1 VPGPKDYLATLFE
14 PVDEPNRLFYGD
26 NLDVLREHVDD
37 ASVDLIY
44 LDPPFNSNRNYNVIF
59 AQHDIYD
66 SSESA
71 QIKAFDDTWHWT
83 PNTGDQFRAAI
94 AGGVPAKVA
103 DVLAAVRM
111 LLGENDALAY
121 LVNMAPR
128 LVELHRVLKPTGSL
142 YLHCD
147 PTMSHYL
154 KVMLDAI
161 FGPKFFRNEVSWKRF
176 SAKNDP
182 HRFGRSHDTILFYT
196 KGEKFT
202 WNVQYGPFE
211 EDYVEQNY
219 RYVEEGTERRYRR
232 GDLTANKPGGNV
244 DYEWHG
250 ARPYKGRHWA
260 YSRENMDKMLAEGR
274 IEFRS
279 TGMPVY
285 KRYLDEQPGVPL
297 QDIWTDIRLHSGSNE
312 RLGYPTQKPVAL
324 LERIIEASSNE
335 GDLVLDPFCGCG
347 TTIAGAQARNR
358 RWIGIDIT
366 YIAVDLIE
374 NRLRH
379 TFGAEIT
386 DGYVVDGIPRD
397 LLGAKALFQKAPL
410 DFERWA
416 VSQVK
421 GTPNEKQVGDKGAD
435 GVIRFFIDAQGNTGR
450 ALVSVKGG
458 KVVGPH
464 FVRDLLGTVETQKA
478 DMGVLITIT
487 KPTPG
492 MKDAADHAGSY
503 TWPATAQQ
511 FPKIQLFTVADLLSG
526 KRPQMPPTLT
536 PYIAAERLAPAAK
549 QLMLELVG

>member
-1 VPGPKDYLATLFE
+1 VLLSYPQARAYDRRPVPRARDYLASLFE
-14 PVDEPNRLFYGD
+14 PEAGPNRLYYGD
-26 NLDVLREHVDD
+26 NLDVLREHVAD

-59 AQHDIYD
+59 AQHDVYD
-66 SSESA
+66 SGESA

-83 PNTGDQFRAAI
+83 PKTGDQFRAAI

-154 KVMLDAI
+154 KVLLDAI

-196 KGEKFT
+196 KGDKFT

-211 EDYVEQNY
+211 EDYVEENY
-219 RYVEEGTERRYRR
+219 RYVEEGTGRRYRR
-232 GDLTANKPGGNV
+232 GDLTANKPGGDV

-250 ARPYKGRHWA
+250 AKPYKGRHWA

-297 QDIWTDIRLHSGSNE
+297 QDIWTDIRLHAGSNE
-312 RLGYPTQKPVAL
+312 RLGYPTQKPVVL

-335 GDLVLDPFCGCG
+335 GDVVLDPFCGCG
-347 TTIAGAQARNR
+347 TTIAAAQERDR

-374 NRLRH
+374 NRL
-379 TFGAEIT
+379 
-386 DGYVVDGIPRD
+386 
-397 LLGAKALFQKAPL
+397 
-410 DFERWA
+410 
-416 VSQVK
+416 
-421 GTPNEKQVGDKGAD
+421 
-435 GVIRFFIDAQGNTGR
+435 
-450 ALVSVKGG
+450 
-458 KVVGPH
+458 
-464 FVRDLLGTVETQKA
+464 
-478 DMGVLITIT
+478 
-487 KPTPG
+487 
-492 MKDAADHAGSY
+492 
-503 TWPATAQQ
+503 
-511 FPKIQLFTVADLLSG
+511 
-526 KRPQMPPTLT
+526 
-536 PYIAAERLAPAAK
+536 
-549 QLMLELVG
+549 